1 MRPGH
6 EAVARKAFVDAL
18 HLALPS
24 AGQGLVDALA
34 LDLGSQVLDLA
45 AAPKPVT
52 LTRVQA
58 RKQATDLADLAAR
71 LGRELAGSEIA
82 SQLGMVGRIVNGTGG
97 LDDAGLQQLMEML
110 AALRRD
116 AHALLRAT
124 GDDEQVPQ
132 LQLPGRGDTT
142 DAAARRVAHVVLR
155 KLYLSGADITTTERG
170 PAVQCVAA
178 AFALTGIEADA
189 RHAVRGWV
197 DRHPEQPPQ

>member
-1 MRPGH
+1 MTPGH

-18 HLALPS
+18 RIALPS
-24 AGQGLVDALA
+24 AGQEFIDALA

-45 AAPKPVT
+45 AAPKPAT

-58 RKQATDLADLAAR
+58 RKQATDLADLAAA

-82 SQLGMVGRIVNGTGG
+82 SQLGIVGRIVNGTGG
-97 LDDAGLQQLMEML
+97 LDDAGLQQLMVML

-116 AHALLRAT
+116 ALALLCAT
-124 GDDEQVPQ
+124 GDDQHSPQ

-142 DAAARRVAHVVLR
+142 NAAVRRVAHVVLL